1 MKQDQSDYS
10 GRDAALR
17 RPVGAARR
25 PYLSFPTQIWRS
37 SMKTSFQIIVAA
49 IIFMAIHLD
58 AEPSLRDVFQNDF
71 LIGAALN
78 ASQFT
83 PSEKENNEVAL
94 IKKHFNS
101 ITPENALKWG
111 EIHPEPDRYNFGPAD
126 NYVDFGV
133 KNKMFIIGHNL
144 IWHNQTPRWVFEDE
158 KGNPVD
164 RDTLLKRMREH
175 ILTVVGRYK
184 GRIKGWDVINEAV
197 SDDGSL
203 RKSNWLK
210 IIGEDYLVK
219 AYQFAH
225 EADPDAQLYYNEY
238 SMENTP
244 KGPGVIALIKR
255 LQAAGIPLTA
265 VGIQGHYKMNWPS
278 TKDVGRTIDKFLKLG
293 VKVMITELDVDVLP
307 APSRSIS
314 ANVSDTFQANA
325 KLNPYTNGLPDSVQ
339 QALARRYADL
349 FAVFVKHR
357 SQITRVTFWGVTD
370 TGSWLNNWPV
380 HGRTS
385 YPLLF
390 DRQGRAKPAFDSVIA
405 TAK

>member
-1 MKQDQSDYS
+1 MKN
-10 GRDAALR
+10 
-17 RPVGAARR
+17 
-25 PYLSFPTQIWRS
+25 SFPIS
-37 SMKTSFQIIVAA
+37 LA
-49 IIFMAIHLD
+49 IIILMTAPLG
-58 AEPSLRDVFQNDF
+58 AQPSLRDVFQRDF

-83 PSEKENNEVAL
+83 PSEKENFEAAL
-94 IKKHFNS
+94 IKKQFNS

-111 EIHPEPDRYNFGPAD
+111 EIHPEPNRYNFGPAD

-164 RDTLLKRMREH
+164 RDTLLQRMREH
-175 ILTVVGRYK
+175 IFTVVGRYK
-184 GRIKGWDVINEAV
+184 GKIKGWDVVNEAV
-197 SDDGSL
+197 DDDGSL
-203 RKSNWLK
+203 RRSRWLK

-244 KGPGVIALIKR
+244 KGPGVIALIKK
-255 LQAAGIPLTA
+255 LQAARVPIAA
-265 VGIQGHYKMNWPS
+265 VGMQGHYKMNWPS
-278 TKDVGRTIDKFLKLG
+278 RQDVGGTIDQFSQLG

-307 APSRSIS
+307 PPSRSVS
-314 ANVSDTFQANA
+314 ANVSETFESRQE
-325 KLNPYTNGLPDSVQ
+325 LNPYTKGLPDSVQ

-349 FAVFVKHR
+349 FAEFVKHR
-357 SQITRVTFWGVTD
+357 NQITRVTFWGVTD
-370 TGSWLNNWPV
+370 GDSWLNNWPV
-380 HGRTS
+380 RGRTS

-390 DRQGRAKPAFDSVIA
+390 DRQGRPKPAFESVIA
-405 TAK
+405 VGK